1 MTVDFLLEA
10 MDIRRGGRAVGE
22 GATMGVDADN
32 KQGGC
37 GSVQRGDAESIRP
50 VGCHNAQS
58 AFRPV
63 VRDRVERLDHSLV
76 PMRPLVEMVVV
87 IVLVLGVR
95 ALHALIFYES
105 EGGSGMGSD
114 GRERGLLNGKGRDDD
129 GESGQRRGGTA
140 WGAGA
145 LVGGRGM
152 TTGESVS
159 GEGDSM
165 GRGGVGGR
173 EEG

>member
-1 MTVDFLLEA
+1 
-10 MDIRRGGRAVGE
+10 
-22 GATMGVDADN
+22 MGVERTINREVVGAY
-32 KQGGC
+32 
-37 GSVQRGDAESIRP
+37 RGETRESIRP

-129 GESGQRRGGTA
+129 R
-140 WGAGA
+140 
-145 LVGGRGM
+145 
-152 TTGESVS
+152 ESVS

-173 EEG
+173 KRDDDRESVSGEGDSMGRRGRWWEEEG